1 MFSGSVSGTGRHT
14 VDRLLYG
21 VLFFR
26 LPFEII
32 GDCRLPGD
40 AAGDSIGPEGK
51 AAVWRDF
58 SLPVNVRVI
67 L

>member
-1 MFSGSVSGTGRHT
+1 
-14 VDRLLYG
+14 